1 MLSLDTKDIIDS
13 LNFMSVIDIVSKMT
27 SNFTNL
33 MYIHQRSISQHS
45 TDASK
50 ILHEHYYDLISRS
63 GHMAQD
69 MEILNDQVTDQSGLL
84 LPVNMH

>member
-50 ILHEHYYDLISRS
+50 ILHEHYYDLQIIIFLE
-63 GHMAQD
+63 M
-69 MEILNDQVTDQSGLL
+69 NDDLTKLKKCRYSTVKECR
-84 LPVNMH
+84 